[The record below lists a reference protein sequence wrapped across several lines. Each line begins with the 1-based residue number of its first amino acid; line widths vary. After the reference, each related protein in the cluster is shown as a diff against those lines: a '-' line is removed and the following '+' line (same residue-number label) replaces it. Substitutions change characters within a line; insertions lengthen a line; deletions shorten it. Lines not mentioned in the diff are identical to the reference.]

1 MFNYAFI
8 AFPVAFA
15 SIPIYIFLP
24 KYYHTNYGINLA
36 ILSVVLFI
44 LRALDAIFDP
54 LIGWYCDRFHYLSKI
69 NLVAII
75 TMFIIG
81 VFIICIPV
89 FSNMILNL
97 GIGVFL
103 STLAFSYIT
112 IFSTTKGAL
121 WFKDDNSKSI
131 IISARE
137 ISNILGVLVASILL
151 SILLAFMPNQSSYF
165 LYALIAIVL
174 IIIVSIFFF
183 RWLNKISIENKSK
196 HIIYNF
202 NVKNYIRHFDGD
214 GIFLF
219 ITYTISAVGSTLP
232 AVTIIF
238 FSKNVLK
245 TPDLSGLYIFVYF
258 LGAIIFIPIMKKIS
272 LKFGIIKTWGYA
284 LIFYA
289 AIFSFV
295 FGLSE
300 GDYIIFTLISFLAG
314 AGLATELI
322 LPSVLLAKWI
332 DNYPERKELGNG
344 YYALLAFIA
353 KFSYAIATLIT
364 LPLIDSSYSTDP
376 DNLNMILRIV
386 YCVLPCIMKLSAALI
401 IFIWYKKLANNYNRL

>member
-1 MFNYAFI
+1 MSIKKLDIFNYAFI

-24 KYYHTNYGINLA
+24 EYYHTNYGINLA

-69 NLVAII
+69 SLVAII

-165 LYALIAIVL
+165 YM
-174 IIIVSIFFF
+174 
-183 RWLNKISIENKSK
+183 
-196 HIIYNF
+196 H
-202 NVKNYIRHFDGD
+202 
-214 GIFLF
+214 
-219 ITYTISAVGSTLP
+219 
-232 AVTIIF
+232 
-238 FSKNVLK
+238 
-245 TPDLSGLYIFVYF
+245 
-258 LGAIIFIPIMKKIS
+258 
-272 LKFGIIKTWGYA
+272 
-284 LIFYA
+284 
-289 AIFSFV
+289 
-295 FGLSE
+295 
-300 GDYIIFTLISFLAG
+300 
-314 AGLATELI
+314 
-322 LPSVLLAKWI
+322 
-332 DNYPERKELGNG
+332 
-344 YYALLAFIA
+344 
-353 KFSYAIATLIT
+353 
-364 LPLIDSSYSTDP
+364 
-376 DNLNMILRIV
+376 
-386 YCVLPCIMKLSAALI
+386 
-401 IFIWYKKLANNYNRL
+401 